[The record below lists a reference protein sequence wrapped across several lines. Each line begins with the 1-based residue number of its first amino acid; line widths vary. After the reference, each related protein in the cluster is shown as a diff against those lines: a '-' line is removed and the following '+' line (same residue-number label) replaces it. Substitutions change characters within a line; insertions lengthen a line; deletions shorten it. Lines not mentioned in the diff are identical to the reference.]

1 MIKQTQQVH
10 SDPRT
15 NLLLARLN
23 SEDYQSLMAKGKVV
37 TLKLGKRL
45 YNQDDPINAIY
56 FPLTCMVCLLVSANG
71 KEPRLEMAIVGKEGV
86 VGAAEVFH
94 SQGAL
99 GIHVI
104 QLPGTAFRVPAE
116 SFQEETRSRP
126 LTQKLFG
133 LHLYALTR
141 QILQGGLCNHVHIM
155 AQRCARWLLIT
166 HDQAG
171 EDSFPITQEFLS
183 HMLGVRRA
191 TVNEAIGVLRQAAL
205 IRFTRGKLTV
215 LDRHGLESA
224 SCECYEAVKRVYE
237 AVMTSKVK

>member
-1 MIKQTQQVH
+1 
-10 SDPRT
+10 
-15 NLLLARLN
+15 
-23 SEDYQSLMAKGKVV
+23 
-37 TLKLGKRL
+37 
-45 YNQDDPINAIY
+45 
-56 FPLTCMVCLLVSANG
+56 
-71 KEPRLEMAIVGKEGV
+71 
-86 VGAAEVFH
+86 
-94 SQGAL
+94 
-99 GIHVI
+99 
-104 QLPGTAFRVPAE
+104 
-116 SFQEETRSRP
+116 
-126 LTQKLFG
+126 
-133 LHLYALTR
+133 
-141 QILQGGLCNHVHIM
+141 M